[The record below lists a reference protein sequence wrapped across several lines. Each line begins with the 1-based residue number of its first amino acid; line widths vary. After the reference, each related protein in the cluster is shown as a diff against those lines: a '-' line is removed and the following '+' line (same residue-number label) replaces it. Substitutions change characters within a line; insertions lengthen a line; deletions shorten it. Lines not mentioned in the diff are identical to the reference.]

1 MQGKVRR
8 MRESPFNKAS
18 GLAKP
23 ALARSRMAPA
33 PAPAQQDD
41 SDDEVI
47 SLPCDK
53 VLHIV
58 QVSSLQPDVVLLSP
72 CKCPPNRAFCA

>member
-23 ALARSRMAPA
+23 ALARSRMAPV

-41 SDDEVI
+41 SSDVVI

-53 VLHIV
+53 VLHTV
-58 QVSSLQPDVVLLSP
+58 QVSSLQPDAVPLSS

>member
-23 ALARSRMAPA
+23 APARSRMAPA

-41 SDDEVI
+41 SNDEVI
-47 SLPCDK
+47 SLPCRK
-53 VLHIV
+53 V
-58 QVSSLQPDVVLLSP
+58 
-72 CKCPPNRAFCA
+72 A